1 VIRGLSQS
9 VIREIRGLS
18 QSVIREIRG
27 LSQGV
32 MRESRGL
39 SQSVMRPIC
48 GRNPGLVHVVRGMF
62 SLRTRVFVT
71 VALVLAGATI
81 ASGLLSRRATL
92 VEDREVFGPR
102 RLPPLEGVGAE
113 IQAAYGAGGWPATR
127 TALTTIGA
135 RLGNRLLALDPA
147 NRPVA
152 ASSADLESVHV
163 ISATPDG
170 GLSLR
175 TNSESALA
183 KLELRGVPT
192 FPVHDPEG
200 LEVGRVYVLP
210 ADSGGPVMSNPIVPV
225 WIASTLGTAAVALL
239 LAFALSGRILH
250 PVSELTAAAHRMRQ
264 GDLEVRV
271 VPRGDDEIARLGR
284 AFNEMA
290 RRLGDTER
298 TKRQMV
304 GDVAHELRSP
314 VTNLRC
320 GLEAIQDGL
329 VAPDRDRIDA
339 LHSETLLLQRLIA
352 DLQDL
357 ALAEA
362 GGLALERQP
371 VDVAEI
377 VRRAVGADHQGG
389 AAVNVAIDP
398 RAAEVTAD
406 AGRLEQILR
415 NLVSNARRHT
425 PDDGRIDIRATRDGG
440 QVRIAVADT
449 GSGIAAEHL
458 PHVFDRFYRADPSRD
473 RATGGAGLGLAI
485 VRRLVEAHGGS
496 VAAASE
502 GEGRGTTVT
511 ISIPDP

>member
-1 VIRGLSQS
+1 
-9 VIREIRGLS
+9 
-18 QSVIREIRG
+18 
-27 LSQGV
+27 
-32 MRESRGL
+32 M
-39 SQSVMRPIC
+39 
-48 GRNPGLVHVVRGMF
+48 
-62 SLRTRVFVT
+62 RVFVT
-71 VALVLAGATI
+71 VALVLAGATV

-102 RLPPLEGVGAE
+102 RLPPLDGVGAE
-113 IQAAYGAGGWPATR
+113 IQAAYRAGGWPATQ
-127 TALTTIGA
+127 TALTAVGA

-152 ASSADLESVHV
+152 ASSADLELVNV
-163 ISATPDG
+163 VSATPDG

-175 TNSESALA
+175 TSSESALA

-192 FPVHDPEG
+192 FAVHDPEG

-210 ADSGGPVMSNPIVPV
+210 ADSGGPVIGNPIVPI
-225 WIASTLGTAAVALL
+225 WIASTVGTAAVALL

-264 GDLEVRV
+264 GDLDVRV
-271 VPRGDDEIARLGR
+271 VPHGDDEIARLGR

-290 RRLGDTER
+290 ERLGDIER

-329 VAPDRDRIDA
+329 VALDRDRIDA

-362 GGLALERQP
+362 GSLALERQP

-377 VRRAVGADHQGG
+377 VRRALGADPGG
-389 AAVNVAIDP
+389 AAVTVAIDP

-425 PDDGRIDIRATRDGG
+425 PDDGRIDIRATRDGR

-449 GSGIAAEHL
+449 GSGIRPEHL

-502 GEGRGTTVT
+502 GEGLGTTVT
-511 ISIPDP
+511 ISIPDT

>member
-1 VIRGLSQS
+1 
-9 VIREIRGLS
+9 
-18 QSVIREIRG
+18 
-27 LSQGV
+27 
-32 MRESRGL
+32 M
-39 SQSVMRPIC
+39 
-48 GRNPGLVHVVRGMF
+48 
-62 SLRTRVFVT
+62 RVFVT
-71 VALVLAGATI
+71 VALVLAGATV

-102 RLPPLEGVGAE
+102 RLPPLDGVGAE
-113 IQAAYGAGGWPATR
+113 IQAAYRAGGWPATQ
-127 TALTTIGA
+127 TALTAVGA

-152 ASSADLESVHV
+152 ASSADLELVNV
-163 ISATPDG
+163 VSATPDG

-175 TNSESALA
+175 TSSESALA

-192 FPVHDPEG
+192 FAVHDPEG

-210 ADSGGPVMSNPIVPV
+210 ADSGGPVIGNPIVPI
-225 WIASTLGTAAVALL
+225 WIASTVGTAAVALL

-264 GDLEVRV
+264 GDLDVRV

-290 RRLGDTER
+290 ERLGDIER

-329 VAPDRDRIDA
+329 VALDRDRIDA

-362 GGLALERQP
+362 GSLALERQP

-377 VRRAVGADHQGG
+377 VRRALGADPGG
-389 AAVNVAIDP
+389 AAVTVAIDP

-425 PDDGRIDIRATRDGG
+425 PDDGRIDIRATRDGR

-449 GSGIAAEHL
+449 GSGIRPEHL

-502 GEGRGTTVT
+502 GEGLGTTVT
-511 ISIPDP
+511 ISIPDT

>member
-1 VIRGLSQS
+1 
-9 VIREIRGLS
+9 
-18 QSVIREIRG
+18 
-27 LSQGV
+27 
-32 MRESRGL
+32 M
-39 SQSVMRPIC
+39 
-48 GRNPGLVHVVRGMF
+48 
-62 SLRTRVFVT
+62 RVFVT
-71 VALVLAGATI
+71 VALVLAGATV

-102 RLPPLEGVGAE
+102 RLPPLDGVGAE
-113 IQAAYGAGGWPATR
+113 IQAAYRAGGWPATQ
-127 TALTTIGA
+127 TALTAVGA

-152 ASSADLESVHV
+152 ASSADLESVNV
-163 ISATPDG
+163 VSATPDG

-175 TNSESALA
+175 TSSESALA

-192 FPVHDPEG
+192 FAVHDPEG

-210 ADSGGPVMSNPIVPV
+210 ADSGGPVIGNPIVPI
-225 WIASTLGTAAVALL
+225 WIASTVGTAAVALL
-239 LAFALSGRILH
+239 LAFALSDRILH

-264 GDLEVRV
+264 GDLDVRV
-271 VPRGDDEIARLGR
+271 VPHGDDEIARLGR

-290 RRLGDTER
+290 ERLGDTER

-329 VAPDRDRIDA
+329 VALDRDRIDA

-362 GGLALERQP
+362 GSLALERQP

-377 VRRAVGADHQGG
+377 VRRALGADPGG
-389 AAVNVAIDP
+389 AAVTVAIDP

-425 PDDGRIDIRATRDGG
+425 PDDGRIDIRATRDGR

-449 GSGIAAEHL
+449 GSGIRPEHL

-502 GEGRGTTVT
+502 GEGLGTTVT
-511 ISIPDP
+511 ISIPDT

>member
-1 VIRGLSQS
+1 VVLVVRGT
-9 VIREIRGLS
+9 RETTR
-18 QSVIREIRG
+18 
-27 LSQGV
+27 
-32 MRESRGL
+32 
-39 SQSVMRPIC
+39 
-48 GRNPGLVHVVRGMF
+48 VVRGMF

-71 VALVLAGATI
+71 VALVLAGATV

-102 RLPPLEGVGAE
+102 RLPPLDGVGAE

-127 TALTTIGA
+127 TALTAIGA

-152 ASSADLESVHV
+152 ASSADLESVNV
-163 ISATPDG
+163 VSATPDG

-175 TNSESALA
+175 TSSESALA

-210 ADSGGPVMSNPIVPV
+210 ADSGGPVVSNPIVPI

-290 RRLGDTER
+290 ERLGDIER

-329 VAPDRDRIDA
+329 VALDRDRIDA

-362 GGLALERQP
+362 GSLGLERQP

-377 VRRAVGADHQGG
+377 VRRALGADQGG
-389 AAVNVAIDP
+389 AAVTVAIDC
-398 RAAEVTAD
+398 RAAEVMAD

-449 GSGIAAEHL
+449 GSGIRPEHL

-502 GEGRGTTVT
+502 GEGCGTTVT
-511 ISIPDP
+511 ISIPDR